1 MAQSFWNERFEAE
14 DFIYGTEPNRFLV
27 QESGRLPAGGS
38 VLLPGDGEGRNGVWL
53 AGRGMIV
60 LSVDG
65 ADAGTAKTLK
75 LAAKRGVS
83 LHAETADLAHWAWP
97 EAAFDAL
104 ILMFLHLPAPLRRFV
119 HAKAAAA
126 LKPGGLVILEAFRPA
141 QLGRTSGGPKDTALL
156 YAPQDLKEDFA
167 GLDIRL
173 LEEAMTDLKEGAL
186 HDGLAAT
193 IRLIAY
199 RPTGG

>member
-1 MAQSFWNERFEAE
+1 VQSFWDERFRTE
-14 DFIYGTEPNRFLV
+14 DFIYGTEPNEFLV

-53 AGRGMIV
+53 AERGMTV

-65 ADAGTAKTLK
+65 AASGTAKTLK
-75 LAAKRGVS
+75 LAAQRGVS
-83 LHAETADLAHWAWP
+83 LNAETADLTKWTWP

-104 ILMFLHLPAPLRRFV
+104 VLMFLHLPPSLRRLV

-126 LKPGGLVILEAFRPA
+126 LKPGGVILLEAFRPA
-141 QLGRTSGGPKDTALL
+141 QLGRTSGGPKDVALL
-156 YAPQDLKEDFA
+156 YTPQDLKEDFA
-167 GLDIRL
+167 VLDIRL
-173 LEEAMTDLKEGAL
+173 LEEAMTHLKEGTL
-186 HDGLAAT
+186 HDGAAAT

-199 RPTGG
+199 RPPES